1 MPKSLS
7 LRFRNIALT
16 LLGLGLGYLTLC
28 LSTRLLYVAYL
39 SGGDRAITSQ
49 FLAFSGVCGIVF
61 ALMGGYVSAF
71 FARRSPVKHAAL
83 FCTMVSSFYLLP
95 SLLFGSREPV
105 FFTVLNVAIVIAGA
119 MIGGWLR
126 YWQVNSRKGEFTLI
140 ES

>member
-1 MPKSLS
+1 MPKSLP

-28 LSTRLLYVAYL
+28 LSTRLLYVVYL
-39 SGGDRAITSQ
+39 SGGDRTINPQ
-49 FLAFSGVCGIVF
+49 FLAFSGMCGIVF
-61 ALMGGYVSAF
+61 SLASGYVSAF

-83 FCTMVSSFYLLP
+83 FCIMVSALYLIP

-105 FFTVLNVAIVIAGA
+105 FFAVLNIAIVIAGA
-119 MIGGWLR
+119 MSGGWLR
-126 YWQVNSRKGEFTLI
+126 YWQVANRNGMSLL